1 MKLDL
6 GLDYL
11 KVNKEALRL
20 IKVQMVLDIISAVL
34 LAFSGPVIRLEMAKA
49 VDPLFYQLTDF
60 IQYGL
65 AILLNFGIDNKI
77 LNFIKKHF
85 RVLCILD
92 AFTTIIVNLVFENW
106 ANARFIS
113 LAVLGVLVTGLMF
126 RVIGDIYIYNNI
138 ANGSDLTILQ
148 SRKEGMYKLAILIGS
163 AIIVIFTFF
172 NVNITLSEALH
183 IQCIALII
191 DCLVSVFITNK
202 LIKYQKKKD
211 EE

>member
-6 GLDYL
+6 GLGLNGL
-11 KVNKEALRL
+11 KVNKEALHL

-77 LNFIKKHF
+77 LSFIKKHF

-92 AFTTIIVNLVFENW
+92 AFTTIFVNLAFENW

-113 LAVLGVLVTGLMF
+113 LAILGVLVTGLMF
-126 RVIGDIYIYNNI
+126 RVIGDIYNNI

-148 SRKEGMYKLAILIGS
+148 SRKEGMYKLALLIGS
-163 AIIVIFTFF
+163 AIIVLFTFF
-172 NVNITLSEALH
+172 NVNISLSEALH